1 MVLVFRLFIGVYKA
15 VLLKSRYCLDL
26 VTGFVIFIR
35 WQNSVFGTYS
45 PIRESTYRIPNFL
58 FGNWFGN
65 SVRTEPSL
73 FRFIPFIIVRL
84 IDTFEY
90 HFPVIYT
97 VCQCLTQ

>member
-35 WQNSVFGTYS
+35 WQNS
-45 PIRESTYRIPNFL
+45 NFL